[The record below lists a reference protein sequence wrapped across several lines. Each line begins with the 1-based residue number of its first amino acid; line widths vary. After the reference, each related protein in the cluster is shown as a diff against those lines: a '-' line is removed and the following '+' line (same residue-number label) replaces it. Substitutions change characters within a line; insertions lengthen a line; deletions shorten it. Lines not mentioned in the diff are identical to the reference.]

1 MTFGETVRALLVR
14 WYVTVPGVLISLVL
28 ASIVASLVPPVYTS
42 TGIAVLVQPRQAGV
56 KTAADANPLLN
67 FDSSLSTTALIMVQ
81 SLDTP
86 EVATQLGLTPHA
98 LIPSGDTFT
107 VKDVGNT
114 NVGDQIVQ
122 PFIYITGQSSTAAGS
137 ADIVRRVQ
145 EFARQ
150 DLIERQRGLRV
161 TQQNYIKL
169 ESVVDPTEPK
179 PMIAITAGA
188 AIGTFIIGAALT
200 ILVALMWEKIVSGAR
215 ARRRD
220 RVAQSGAEEDGVPQ
234 REDVPQRMVPLPA
247 GFTSSVATANGT
259 VLSSNCFELPTASA
273 RGKKAG
279 SSDSAVH

>member
-1 MTFGETVRALLVR
+1 M
-14 WYVTVPGVLISLVL
+14 LISLVL